1 MTHLQKL
8 FACALVVVAAACGD
22 TAAGSNAGDTKP
34 HGPAPDSFNVRF
46 ETSRGPFTVA
56 VIRSW
61 APLGVD
67 RFHDLVNAGFF
78 TENRFFRVVPGFVVQ
93 FGLNDKVKVNEAWD
107 STRIVDDPVKQ
118 SNARGTIAFATEGPN
133 TRSHQL
139 FINLGDN
146 ARLDGLGFAPIG
158 RVIDGM
164 TVVDSIYSEYG
175 ERPDQNLIQ
184 SLGNAYLIRAF
195 PKLDYIKSA
204 TVVH

>member
-1 MTHLQKL
+1 VTRLERL
-8 FACALVVVAAACGD
+8 SACALVVVAAACGGR
-22 TAAGSNAGDTKP
+22 AGGPNPGDTTP

-67 RFHDLVNAGFF
+67 RLHDLVNVGFF
-78 TENRFFRVVPGFVVQ
+78 SENRFFRVVPGFVVQ
-93 FGLNDKVKVNEAWD
+93 FGLNDRVKVNDAWD
-107 STRIVDDPVKQ
+107 STRIADDPVKQ

-164 TVVDSIYSEYG
+164 SVVDSIYSEYG

-184 SLGNAYLIRAF
+184 SLGNAYLARSF
-195 PKLDYIKSA
+195 PKLDYITSA
-204 TVVH
+204 RVIR